1 MSMTIDRIGHV
12 EPIPPGKKPGRSAQ
26 VGGNEKA
33 DTINISAEASK
44 QAERYQVLELIKSA
58 PELDEA
64 RIIELRKEIN
74 DPSFLNDKVIRATAD
89 NILNAWFA

>member
-1 MSMTIDRIGHV
+1 MTIDRIGHL
-12 EPIPPGKKPGRSAQ
+12 EPISPNRKTGRSEKT
-26 VGGNEKA
+26 GGNDKA
-33 DTINISAEASK
+33 DTINLSAQAVE

-64 RIIELRKEIN
+64 RIVELRQKLD
-74 DPSFLNDKVIRATAD
+74 DPSYLNERVIQSTAD

>member
-1 MSMTIDRIGHV
+1 MTIDRIGHV
-12 EPIPPGKKPGRSAQ
+12 DPIPPGKKPGRSER
-26 VGGNEKA
+26 VGGNDKA
-33 DTINISAEASK
+33 DIISVSAEASK

-64 RIIELRKEIN
+64 RIVELRQKIDN
-74 DPSFLNDKVIRATAD
+74 PSYLNDRVINATAE